1 MRSFNRLSSILV
13 TIITH
18 ICLLVFP
25 FQSGDLY
32 AQSKKKPPLNY
43 ERLLVLV
50 LDKQGV
56 LPGRQNITDKLK
68 QTMEKNLDIQ
78 VVSDEETFVVF
89 DRNVAEMFSSCR
101 GDPVC
106 LARLVQNL
114 DARYLLVVSS
124 SKISESIV
132 LGIRYVDL
140 KERTTIGQ
148 AVHKVPSNSDIH
160 EEITKRLPDIVPK
173 KMWRPYGSISINIAQ
188 QRVQVFLDG
197 QLVGISPVKELER
210 IKPGSRHLRFE
221 LDGYLPYTESVLVQ
235 QGEVSKLDVQMTK
248 EDKNS
253 IPWWVWVSVGTVIVT
268 GVAGGIWLNS
278 ERDIALCSSP
288 NLSQCP

>member
-1 MRSFNRLSSILV
+1 MRSFSQLSSLLV
-13 TIITH
+13 TMITH
-18 ICLLVFP
+18 LCLVVLLFLSVE
-25 FQSGDLY
+25 SY
-32 AQSKKKPPLNY
+32 AQSKKKTQSTQ

-50 LDKQGV
+50 LDKKGV

-68 QTMEKNLDIQ
+68 ETMEKNLDIQ

-89 DRNVAEMFSSCR
+89 DRNVADMFSSCR

-124 SKISESIV
+124 SKISKSIV
-132 LGIRYVDL
+132 LGLRYVDL

-160 EEITKRLPDIVPK
+160 KEISKRLPDIVPK
-173 KMWRPYGSISINIAQ
+173 NMWRPYGSISLNIVQ
-188 QRVQVFLDG
+188 PRVQIFLDE
-197 QLVGISPVKELER
+197 QLVGISPFKKLER
-210 IKPGSRHLRFE
+210 VKPGSRQLRFE
-221 LDGYLPYTESVLVQ
+221 LDGYLPHTESVLVQ
-235 QGEVSKLDVQMTK
+235 QGEIFKLDVQMTK
-248 EDKNS
+248 EDKHN
-253 IPWWVWVSVGTVIVT
+253 IPWWVWASVGTVIVT
-268 GVAGGIWLNS
+268 AVAGGIWWNS
-278 ERDIALCSSP
+278 ERDIGLCSSP

>member
-1 MRSFNRLSSILV
+1 MRFFNQLRSLLV
-13 TIITH
+13 TMIAH
-18 ICLLVFP
+18 LCWVVFLLLSVD
-25 FQSGDLY
+25 SY
-32 AQSKKKPPLNY
+32 AQSKKKTTSVQ
-43 ERLLVLV
+43 ERLLILV
-50 LDKQGV
+50 LDKHGV
-56 LPGRQNITDKLK
+56 LAGRQNITDKLK

-132 LGIRYVDL
+132 LGLRYVDL

-148 AVHKVPSNSDIH
+148 AVHKVPSNADLH
-160 EEITKRLPDIVPK
+160 KEISKRLPDIVPK
-173 KMWRPYGSISINIAQ
+173 AMWRPYGSISVNIAQ

-197 QLVGISPVKELER
+197 QLVGISPLKKLER
-210 IKPGSRHLRFE
+210 IKPGTRQLRFE
-221 LDGYLPYTESVLVQ
+221 LDGYLPYTKSVLVQ
-235 QGEVSKLDVQMTK
+235 QGEVFKLDVQMTSEEK
-248 EDKNS
+248 DN

-268 GVAGGIWLNS
+268 GVAGGIWWSS

-288 NLSQCP
+288 SLSQCP